1 MKDRA
6 VDTFNSVVSGI
17 SGALS
22 GVYSAVVNGF
32 SSAISYITGLPGQA
46 VRWGQDF
53 VNGIANGIRS
63 CIGNVTNAVSNVA
76 NTIRSWLHFS
86 RPDEGPL
93 HYYEEWMP
101 DFMKGLATGIE
112 KSQGLVADAMK
123 DVQMD
128 MQLDTSSMK
137 PANNLNKTDITGIT
151 GMLAQLIQVMS
162 AGQEIYFDNR
172 EWAGKLAPAINTE
185 LGRIAKEAAYR

>member
-1 MKDRA
+1 M
-6 VDTFNSVVSGI
+6 
-17 SGALS
+17 
-22 GVYSAVVNGF
+22 
-32 SSAISYITGLPGQA
+32 
-46 VRWGQDF
+46 
-53 VNGIANGIRS
+53 NGIANGIRS

-172 EWAGKLAPAINTE
+172 EWAGKLAPAINNE